1 MSCLKTYYCSPNS
14 YHKITVIQLRI
25 WRNVKH
31 YFPCILRLKHFYI
44 IVWIIFKLLFRRKS
58 FFSAIGIQLM
68 ECYIS
73 HQNVYWAHNKQ
84 KISNDV
90 NTIECD
96 EGLQDPIRWWPFLY
110 LVKFTSELQVIY
122 FQTSAW
128 LLHRIYKLHMKY
140 NTIILQFCAGINNDP
155 YTICYL
161 IFLFT
166 RVL

>member
-73 HQNVYWAHNKQ
+73 HQNVYWAHNNTRNIKWC
-84 KISNDV
+84 KYHRMWWRASEPNALMAISIFDQV
-90 NTIECD
+90 
-96 EGLQDPIRWWPFLY
+96 Y
-110 LVKFTSELQVIY
+110 LRTSSNIFTNESMAVASDI
-122 FQTSAW
+122 QTS
-128 LLHRIYKLHMKY
+128 HEIQHHYI
-140 NTIILQFCAGINNDP
+140 TILCRNK
-155 YTICYL
+155 
-161 IFLFT
+161 
-166 RVL
+166 